1 MIIDHAGGLHEGVD
15 NGGAHKIKARFLQ
28 GLGHGFRFRGG
39 DGDLGQ
45 CLPPILDRPAVD
57 ELPEKLRERD
67 ALIPQSEEP
76 PGIADDGMN
85 FQAIP
90 DNARVCQQAG
100 DIVLI
105 KADNLL
111 RVKAG
116 VGLPVAFLLAKD
128 GNPA

>member
-1 MIIDHAGGLHEGVD
+1 
-15 NGGAHKIKARFLQ
+15 
-28 GLGHGFRFRGG
+28 
-39 DGDLGQ
+39 
-45 CLPPILDRPAVD
+45 
-57 ELPEKLRERD
+57 
-67 ALIPQSEEP
+67 
-76 PGIADDGMN
+76 MN

-128 GNPA
+128 GHPAQTGLLSVQAELFEQRLVVIFRAPPPDGIVVVHVQWVGAAPGGAAAGRLGGHGGLARVGL